1 MQNAECIMQNV
12 GRHCVSWI
20 YTASQ
25 TFRLIIFYN
34 LIDCVAYI
42 IQNASAFSLIMHS
55 TFYIVLSCGLEFIQL
70 RKLSDL

>member
-12 GRHCVSWI
+12 GRHCVTWI

-42 IQNASAFSLIMHS
+42 IQNASAFSIIMHS
-55 TFYIVLSCGLEFIQL
+55 AFYIMHSKYVFYIVL
-70 RKLSDL
+70 